1 MKKRIL
7 TLSLALVLLVG
18 IIAAPA
24 TAGAVNGPD
33 VLMCFLL
40 DSSGS
45 IGTTPAGSSEWD
57 IMLDGLK
64 AAVND
69 ANIMP
74 RDGSLQICIVQFG
87 SAAYEELG
95 PTIVTDASVPTI
107 IAAIDDIDKDGGCTA
122 LGAGINQAVSTM
134 MTGNSAIFNDDDVW
148 KVINVAT
155 DGVPN
160 TYPTGWPNPTG
171 GITTCSSE
179 SLGMDYAEN
188 CTTNAILAGID
199 ELDVEGIGTGDDQN
213 NWMADD
219 IVVPDGPGG
228 VSGWIVN
235 DGDPY
240 PPRPPAVGFVRVCS
254 DFEDY
259 QDAIAQKLTLI
270 LKGQLSLDPPTAT
283 NLVGEQHCVTATL
296 LDGALDPLEGETV
309 NFTVSGANSASG
321 SNTTD
326 SNGQAVFCYTGT
338 NTGLDTIVASWYDDV
353 SMQTLESNTVEKTWT
368 RKPPPPPPT
377 EVGGEIHPVNKFKL
391 LTPWITLGILLAAWG
406 TFILRRRK
414 AQS

>member
-7 TLSLALVLLVG
+7 TLSLALVLLFGLFVV
-18 IIAAPA
+18 PT
-24 TAGAVNGPD
+24 TAGAANGPD

-45 IGTTPAGSSEWD
+45 IDGTEWS
-57 IMLDGLK
+57 IMLNGLK

-69 ANIMP
+69 GNIMP

-87 SAAYEELG
+87 SAASEELG
-95 PTIVTDASVPTI
+95 PTIVTAASVPTI
-107 IAAIDDIDKDGGCTA
+107 IGAINAIIKDDGCTA

-134 MTGNSAIFNDDDVW
+134 MTGNLDIFNDGDVW

-160 TYPTGWPNPTG
+160 TYPTGWPNPSG
-171 GITTCSSE
+171 GITTCGSE
-179 SLGMDYAEN
+179 STGMAYAEA
-188 CTTNAILAGID
+188 CVTAAMSAGID
-199 ELDVEGIGTGDDQN
+199 ELDVEGIGTTPAQN
-213 NWMADD
+213 TWMADD
-219 IVVPDGPGG
+219 IVIPDGPGG
-228 VSGWIVN
+228 ASGLIVN
-235 DGDPY
+235 DGESY

-254 DFEDY
+254 DFGDY
-259 QDAIAQKLTLI
+259 QEAIAQKLILI

-296 LDGALDPLEGETV
+296 LDGALQPLEGETIEFEV
-309 NFTVSGANSASG
+309 TGANSASG

-326 SNGQAVFCYTGT
+326 SNGEAVFCYTGT
-338 NTGLDTIVASWYDDV
+338 NSGLDTIVASWDDEV
-353 SMQTLESNTVEKTWT
+353 SQQTLESNTVEKTW
-368 RKPPPPPPT
+368 REEPPPPPPPT
-377 EVGGEIHPVNKFKL
+377 EVGGEIYPANKFLL

>member
-7 TLSLALVLLVG
+7 MLSLALVLLIG
-18 IIAAPA
+18 LIAVPG
-24 TAGAVNGPD
+24 TAGANGAPD

-45 IGTTPAGSSEWD
+45 IDGTEWG

-87 SAAYEELG
+87 NAAAEELG
-95 PTIVTDASVPTI
+95 PTIVTAASVPTI
-107 IAAIDDIDKDGGCTA
+107 LAAIDNIDKDDGCTA

-134 MTGNSAIFNDDDVW
+134 MTGNSAIFDDPDVW

-160 TYPTGWPNPTG
+160 TYPDPAAPG
-171 GITTCSSE
+171 GIATCASE
-179 SLGMDYAEN
+179 SIGMEYAEN
-188 CTTNAILAGID
+188 CTTDAILAGID
-199 ELDVEGIGTGDDQN
+199 ELDVEGIGTTASQN
-213 NWMADD
+213 TWMADD
-219 IVVPDGPGG
+219 IVIPDGPGG
-228 VSGWIVN
+228 ASGWIVTDVSPN
-235 DGDPY
+235 Y
-240 PPRPPAVGFVRVCS
+240 PPRPPAVGFVRVCD
-254 DFEDY
+254 DFGDY

-309 NFTVSGANSASG
+309 NFTVSGANSATG

-353 SMQTLESNTVEKTWT
+353 AMQTLESNTVEKTWN
-368 RKPPPPPPT
+368 RRPPPPPPT
-377 EVGGEIHPVNKFKL
+377 EVGGTILPTNKFML
-391 LTPWITLGILLAAWG
+391 LTPLLALGILLAAWG